1 MTSTGAGR
9 RWRIQPGERLALL
22 MAGDFIAA
30 SAAAFVALALWARL
44 EPALGFSLT
53 FLRFRAPWF
62 IALPVLW
69 LLLMANLY
77 NLQRASSRT
86 DSVRGILIAAA
97 GGLAVYLI
105 VYFNAEGDLPRRGM
119 LYFLILA
126 ALFTLA
132 WRMLY
137 LAIFTAPAFLR
148 RAVIVGAGVSGRG
161 MADVLARMRTPPFQ
175 VVGLIDDDPAKA
187 GQKIAGAQVLGDNTR
202 LAQVVAAEGVTD
214 AVVAITGPMSG
225 QMFQALLDVQ
235 ERGVRIVRMPVLYER
250 VLGRVPIRYLESDWL
265 LRSFVD
271 ELQVNSLYLLIK
283 RALDILAGLT
293 GLLLVAI
300 VFPWVAL
307 AILVESGRPILF
319 RQERIGTA
327 GEVFRVTKF
336 RTMRP
341 DAEADGQAQW
351 AQSRD
356 PRTTRVGK
364 LLRRLHVDEFP
375 QFWNV
380 LKGEMGLIGPRP
392 ERPEFVHHLEKQI
405 PFYRARLLV
414 KPGLTGWAQ
423 VHQVYA
429 SSVEDSAE
437 KLEYDLYYIKH
448 RSLALDAWIVVRTLG
463 MVLGFRGV

>member
-1 MTSTGAGR
+1 V
-9 RWRIQPGERLALL
+9 ALL
-22 MAGDFIAA
+22 MAGDFLAA
-30 SAAAFVALALWARL
+30 SAAAVVALALWARL

-77 NLQRASSRT
+77 NLQRASSRA
-86 DSVRGILIAAA
+86 DSIRGILIAAA

-126 ALFTLA
+126 ALLTLA

-161 MADVLARMRTPPFQ
+161 MAEVLARMRTPPFQ

-187 GQKIAGAQVLGDNTR
+187 GQKIGGAKVLGDNAR
-202 LAQVVAAEGVTD
+202 LAEVVAAEGVTD
-214 AVVAITGPMSG
+214 AVVAITGPMTG
-225 QMFQALLDVQ
+225 KMFQALLDVQ

-271 ELQVNSLYLLIK
+271 ELQVNSLYLLVK
-283 RALDILAGLT
+283 RALDIAAGLL

-300 VFPWVAL
+300 LFPWVAL

-327 GEVFRVTKF
+327 GEVFWVTKF

-380 LKGEMGLIGPRP
+380 LRGEMGLIGPRP

>member
-1 MTSTGAGR
+1 MGNSATGR

-22 MAGDFIAA
+22 LAGDFL
-30 SAAAFVALALWARL
+30 AAALAAVLALALWAQRD
-44 EPALGFSLT
+44 PSLGFSLT

-69 LLLMANLY
+69 LVLMANLY
-77 NLQRASSRT
+77 NLQRASSRADT
-86 DSVRGILIAAA
+86 VRGVLIAAA
-97 GGLAVYLI
+97 GGLAIYLV

-126 ALFTLA
+126 ALLTFA

-161 MADVLARMRTPPFQ
+161 MTEVLAGMRSPPFH
-175 VVGLIDDDPAKA
+175 VVGLIDDDPGKA
-187 GQKIAGAQVLGDNTR
+187 GSRVGGVRVLGDNTR
-202 LAQVVAAEGVTD
+202 LAEVVAAEGVSE

-225 QMFQALLDVQ
+225 TMFQALLDVQ
-235 ERGVRIVRMPVLYER
+235 EKGVRIVRMPVLYER
-250 VLGRVPIRYLESDWL
+250 LLGRVPIRYLESDWL

-271 ELQVNSLYLLIK
+271 ELQVNSLYLLLK
-283 RALDILAGLT
+283 RAMDVAAGLI
-293 GLLLVAI
+293 GLSLLAVLFPWIAVAI
-300 VFPWVAL
+300 L
-307 AILVESGRPILF
+307 IESGRPIFF
-319 RQERIGTA
+319 RQERIGHG
-327 GEVFRVTKF
+327 GEVFWVTKF

-341 DAEADGQAQW
+341 DAEANGQAQW
-351 AQSRD
+351 AHTGD
-356 PRTTRVGK
+356 PRATRVGT
-364 LLRRLHVDEFP
+364 LLRKLHVDEFP

-392 ERPEFVHHLEKQI
+392 ERPEFVEHLERQI

-448 RSLALDAWIVVRTLG
+448 RGLVLDLWIILRTIG

>member
-1 MTSTGAGR
+1 MRNSGTGG

-22 MAGDFIAA
+22 MAGDFLAA
-30 SAAAFVALALWARL
+30 SLAAVLALALWARL

-62 IALPVLW
+62 TALPVLW
-69 LLLMANLY
+69 LVLMANLY
-77 NLQRASSRT
+77 NLQRASSRADT
-86 DSVRGILIAAA
+86 VRGVLIAAG

-126 ALFTLA
+126 ALLTFA
-132 WRMLY
+132 WRMVY

-148 RAVIVGAGVSGRG
+148 RGVIVGAGVSGRG
-161 MADVLARMRTPPFQ
+161 MAEVLAGMRSPPFH
-175 VVGLIDDDPAKA
+175 VVGLIDDDPRKA
-187 GQKIAGAQVLGDNTR
+187 GSQVGGARVLGDNTR
-202 LAQVVAAEGVTD
+202 LAEVVAAEGVTE
-214 AVVAITGPMSG
+214 AVVAITGPMG
-225 QMFQALLDVQ
+225 GAMFQALLDAQ
-235 ERGVRIVRMPVLYER
+235 EKGVRIVRMPVLYER
-250 VLGRVPIRYLESDWL
+250 LLGRVPIRYLESDWL

-271 ELQVNSLYLLIK
+271 EIQVNGLYLLVK
-283 RALDILAGLT
+283 RMMDIGAGLAGLSILA
-293 GLLLVAI
+293 LLY
-300 VFPWVAL
+300 PWIAL
-307 AILVESGRPILF
+307 AILLESGRPILF
-319 RQERIGTA
+319 RQERIGNG

-341 DAEADGQAQW
+341 DAEAPGQAQW
-351 AQSRD
+351 AQSGD
-356 PRTTRVGK
+356 PRATRVGV
-364 LLRRLHVDEFP
+364 LLRKLHVDEFP

-392 ERPEFVHHLEKQI
+392 ERPEFVHHLEQQI

-448 RSLALDAWIVVRTLG
+448 RGLVLDALIILRTIGMILG
-463 MVLGFRGV
+463 LRGV